1 MKKKLYIEP
10 SMEVVFVATNQI
22 LCGSITVNGDNLNTT
37 LGDDEFGSNET
48 INAPEFS
55 W

>member
-22 LCGSITVNGDNLNTT
+22 LCGSITQSDNNISTT
-37 LGDDEFGSNET
+37 LDDESFEEGGT

>member
-22 LCGSITVNGDNLNTT
+22 LCGSITQSGNNISTT
-37 LGDDEFGSNET
+37 LDDEFGSNET